1 MDNIRFSNQQ
11 KNFTRD
17 DFFLFLNEIWEKHFF
32 PNNKNHVII
41 NPNIYRHLK
50 IIEIKFN
57 LSECNATKDI
67 FDLKE
72 EKLF

>member
-1 MDNIRFSNQQ
+1 M
-11 KNFTRD
+11 KYVK
-17 DFFLFLNEIWEKHFF
+17 KHFF

-67 FDLKE
+67 FDLKFE
-72 EKLF
+72 EKNYFKIPGL